1 MKVLILIGLI
11 SFIFGCSNA
20 PVQQPDI
27 CYGLQGEAY
36 EDCILRHRERSEH
49 REPPEYARPARDRR

>member
-1 MKVLILIGLI
+1 MTRDDIFTIGFILLMIAAIL
-11 SFIFGCSNA
+11 SCSNV

-36 EDCILRHRERSEH
+36 EDCILRHRQPIEQ
-49 REPPEYARPARDRR
+49 ARPYRR

>member
-11 SFIFGCSNA
+11 SSVFGCSNV

-36 EDCILRHRERSEH
+36 EDCILRHRQPIEQ
-49 REPPEYARPARDRR
+49 ARPYRR